1 MLELM
6 LLIALYQEA
15 LEDWFH
21 LSLEHRFSQVSRL
34 LEVERC
40 PWGYLEAIDM
50 LYYLSK
56 SLIKQRYYWEANYF
70 SLLEYLG
77 SQYGPSNKY
86 RQKNPFL

>member
-15 LEDWFH
+15 LEDRFHFH

-56 SLIKQRYYWEANYF
+56 SLIKQRYYWKANYI

-77 SQYGPSNKY
+77 SQ
-86 RQKNPFL
+86 

>member
-1 MLELM
+1 MAIGINTRGMLELM

-21 LSLEHRFSQVSRL
+21 LSLEHLFSQVSRL

-50 LYYLSK
+50 LCYLYYK
-56 SLIKQRYYWEANYF
+56 S
-70 SLLEYLG
+70 
-77 SQYGPSNKY
+77 
-86 RQKNPFL
+86 